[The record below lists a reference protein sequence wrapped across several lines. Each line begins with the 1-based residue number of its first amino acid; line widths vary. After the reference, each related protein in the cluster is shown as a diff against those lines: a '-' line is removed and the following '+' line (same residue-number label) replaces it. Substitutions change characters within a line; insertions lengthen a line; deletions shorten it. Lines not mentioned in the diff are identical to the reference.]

1 MGIWLIFLRKRSV
14 FEPRLPQIHKTGLN
28 RDRRPRSLRI
38 SPFRPDLLHWL
49 FRFFDQ
55 ILTNGD
61 QKVFMAISANDIR
74 KGMVILHEG
83 APVKVMEFHHH
94 TPGNLRAMV
103 QARLRN
109 LLTGN
114 SFEFRFRSA
123 DTLEKIML
131 EQHKM
136 EYLYSDGSHHH
147 FMNSENYEQVAL
159 TEEELGDAAQWL
171 MPGLKIEVE
180 FYNGQPIG
188 VALPASMEL
197 TVVTDRAASQ
207 RCDRVKFE
215 QARNARKRRHTDG
228 PAVHRRRRKD
238 PRQPDRSPIHGTGQI
253 IRKTAGL
260 RIFTNEHE
268 SAERVFVFFRVF

>member
-1 MGIWLIFLRKRSV
+1 MGIS
-14 FEPRLPQIHKTGLN
+14 
-28 RDRRPRSLRI
+28 S
-38 SPFRPDLLHWL
+38 
-49 FRFFDQ
+49 
-55 ILTNGD
+55 
-61 QKVFMAISANDIR
+61 NDIR

-103 QARLRN
+103 QTRLRN

-114 SFEFRFRSA
+114 SFEHRFRSN
-123 DTLEKIML
+123 DTLEKITL

-147 FMNSENYEQVAL
+147 FMNSETYEQVAL

-180 FYNGQPIG
+180 FYDGTPIG

-197 TVVTDRAASQ
+197 IVQDCEPVLKGATASNSNKPATLENGVTLSVPPFIVAGEKIRVNPTEA
-207 RCDRVKFE
+207 RYMERVK
-215 QARNARKRRHTDG
+215 
-228 PAVHRRRRKD
+228 
-238 PRQPDRSPIHGTGQI
+238 
-253 IRKTAGL
+253 
-260 RIFTNEHE
+260 
-268 SAERVFVFFRVF
+268 

>member
-1 MGIWLIFLRKRSV
+1 
-14 FEPRLPQIHKTGLN
+14 
-28 RDRRPRSLRI
+28 
-38 SPFRPDLLHWL
+38 
-49 FRFFDQ
+49 
-55 ILTNGD
+55 
-61 QKVFMAISANDIR
+61 MAISANDIR

-83 APVKVMEFHHH
+83 SPVKVMEFHHH

-114 SFEFRFRSA
+114 SFEFRFRSN
-123 DTLEKIML
+123 DTLEKITL

-180 FYNGQPIG
+180 FYDGTPIG
-188 VALPASMEL
+188 VALPASMDL
-197 TVVTDRAASQ
+197 TVTRTDPQLKGATASNSNKPATLENGVTVSVPPFIAEGEKIRVNPAESKYIE
-207 RCDRVKFE
+207 RVK
-215 QARNARKRRHTDG
+215 
-228 PAVHRRRRKD
+228 
-238 PRQPDRSPIHGTGQI
+238 
-253 IRKTAGL
+253 
-260 RIFTNEHE
+260 
-268 SAERVFVFFRVF
+268 